1 MKLPNIKIVEVG
13 PRDGLQNESQIIPT
27 AIKVAFV
34 DRLAN
39 VGLKNIEV
47 TSFVSP
53 HRIPQLADAVA
64 VLQQIQRI
72 PEVQYSA
79 LIANEKGLNDL
90 IASNPNAIAVF
101 TAASETFCQKNI
113 HCSIA
118 ESFQHFIPVIET
130 AKKMHLFIRGYI
142 SCALGCPYEG
152 YVPHERVTAIAQEL
166 LHLGC
171 DEIDLGDTVGYGTPL
186 QVKTLIQD
194 VSAAIPIAKLA
205 VHFHDTYGQA
215 LANIYAALES
225 GITTIDSAV
234 AGLGGCP
241 YAPGATG
248 NVASEDVVYLLEGLG
263 VNTGIDLEALSLVGK
278 YISDYLGRPT
288 RSKAGAAI
296 LSKKEATY

>member
-1 MKLPNIKIVEVG
+1 LPG
-13 PRDGLQNESQIIPT
+13 
-27 AIKVAFV
+27 
-34 DRLAN
+34 
-39 VGLKNIEV
+39 
-47 TSFVSP
+47 
-53 HRIPQLADAVA
+53 
-64 VLQQIQRI
+64 
-72 PEVQYSA
+72 VQYSA
-79 LIANEKGLNDL
+79 LIANEKGLNNLSTAKPD
-90 IASNPNAIAVF
+90 AIAIF

-118 ESFQHFIPVIET
+118 ESFERFLPIIQT

-152 YVPHERVTAIAQEL
+152 NVPHDRVTAVANEL
-166 LHLGC
+166 LRLGC
-171 DEIDLGDTVGYGTPL
+171 DEIDLGDTVGYGTPQ

-194 VSAAIPIAKLA
+194 VGAAIPITKLA

-241 YAPGATG
+241 YAPGAAG

-263 VNTGIDLEALSLVGK
+263 VDTGIDLEALSLAGK
-278 YISDYLGRPT
+278 YISDFLGQPT

-296 LSKKEATY
+296 LSKKVIA